1 MANKKPD
8 SKASERYKKET
19 VSKERTQKKKDK
31 KERDPSEPVLWQ
43 MHPRC

>member
-19 VSKERTQKKKDK
+19 VSKERGLKKKAK
-31 KERDPSEPVLWQ
+31 KERDPNEPVRWR